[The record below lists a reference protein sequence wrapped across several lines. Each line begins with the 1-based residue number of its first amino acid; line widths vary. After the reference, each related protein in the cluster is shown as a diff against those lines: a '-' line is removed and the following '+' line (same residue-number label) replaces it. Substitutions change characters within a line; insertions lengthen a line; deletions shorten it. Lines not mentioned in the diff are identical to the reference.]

1 MKLTTTQLVLVRFL
15 GPTNTLGARIRI
27 TLPQLGKSC
36 TIAYNYGLNSA
47 AEGAADWLRSNG
59 IPPKGRACVSRDT
72 DALTIEPSDLTAL
85 FALFAGL

>member
-1 MKLTTTQLVLVRFL
+1 MRHKANIQSNFGLPAVL
-15 GPTNTLGARIRI
+15 
-27 TLPQLGKSC
+27 
-36 TIAYNYGLNSA
+36 IAYNYGLNNA

-72 DALTIEPSDLTAL
+72 DALTIETCDVTAL